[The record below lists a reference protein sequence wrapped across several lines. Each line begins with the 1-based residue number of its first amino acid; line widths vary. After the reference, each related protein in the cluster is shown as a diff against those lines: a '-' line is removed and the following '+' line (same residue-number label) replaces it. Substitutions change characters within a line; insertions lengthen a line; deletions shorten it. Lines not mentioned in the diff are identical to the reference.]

1 MLSVAAT
8 PMMPSAV
15 PQARKAS
22 LARFLEKRKERV
34 MSTAPYNISKKSP
47 ECATPGSNGMSY
59 TASSGAGASACA
71 GALSANKE

>member
-1 MLSVAAT
+1 MHLRT
-8 PMMPSAV
+8 V
-15 PQARKAS
+15 PKIEACDYGC
-22 LARFLEKRKERV
+22 RV

-59 TASSGAGASACA
+59 TASSGAGASAGA